1 MSQMHSRNR
10 VNEGFTLTELL
21 VAMTISGFVIAAIYS
36 TYYSQQKS
44 YTAQEQVAQMQQNLR
59 GAIYHIGREIRMAG
73 YDPTG
78 GAGARIESAVTD
90 SIRFTKDEDGDGTI
104 SGTTED
110 ITFSLGDGDG
120 DGDNDLLVNGNVLA
134 ENFDALNFV
143 YLNESGTSTTAIPNV
158 RSVQITL
165 VARSGRRDLGH
176 MDNRIYTNR
185 QGVVILPSQNDD
197 FRRMEI
203 TKVINCRNFGI

>member
-1 MSQMHSRNR
+1 MSAMRLKIRSNR
-10 VNEGFTLTELL
+10 GFTLTEIL

-78 GAGARIESAVTD
+78 GAGARIENAATD
-90 SIRFTKDEDGDGTI
+90 SIRFTKDEDGNGTI

-110 ITFSLGDGDG
+110 ITFSLGDGNG
-120 DGDNDLLVNGNVLA
+120 DGDNDLLINGTVLA
-134 ENFDALNFV
+134 ENFDALDFV
-143 YLNESGTSTTAIPNV
+143 YLDESGTSTTTIPNM

-165 VARSGRRDLGH
+165 VARSARRDPGH

-185 QGVVILPSQNDD
+185 QGAVILPSQNDD
-197 FRRMEI
+197 FRRMTI
-203 TKVINCRNFGI
+203 TKAINCRNFGI